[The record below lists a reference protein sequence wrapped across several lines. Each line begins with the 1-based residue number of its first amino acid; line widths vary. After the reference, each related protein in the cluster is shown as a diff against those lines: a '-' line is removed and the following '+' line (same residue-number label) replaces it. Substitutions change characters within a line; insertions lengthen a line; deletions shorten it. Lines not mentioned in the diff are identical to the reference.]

1 LKLNGTHHL
10 LIYADDVII
19 LGGSVRTVN
28 VNAEALLVASKE
40 IGLDINT
47 CKIEYMVMSGD
58 QNAGRRHTIKNDNSF
73 FEKLEEFKYLGTAL
87 RNQNSIQEEIKRRLK
102 TRNACSHSVQNL
114 LSFSLLSKN
123 IKIEIYRTIIL
134 PVVLYG
140 CVTW

>member
-1 LKLNGTHHL
+1 MKLNGTHHL